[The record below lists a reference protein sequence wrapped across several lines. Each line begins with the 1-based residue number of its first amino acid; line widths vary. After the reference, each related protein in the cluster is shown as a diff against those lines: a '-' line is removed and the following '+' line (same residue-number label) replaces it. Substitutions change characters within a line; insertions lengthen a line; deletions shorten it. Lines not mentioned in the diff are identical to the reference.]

1 MGPERLTA
9 VTNNE
14 KAVNVGSSQRIQ
26 HQDASVGSNAK
37 SVHTGYESRDITVI
51 NNKITHHYAPP
62 SELPYRGNLAAGY
75 VKNYL
80 VSPDDDINWSKR
92 SQDFLTRNEAENE
105 SSEIFQD
112 ELDKAIDS
120 YSGISWRRQSPRID
134 HLKAIKTNMISFSS
148 WLKALN
154 TDQHRSSL
162 CENNQVL
169 RDQDELDAYAVEKL
183 ANVFCLF
190 GDGTEYYLR
199 AIENEK
205 LTSSI
210 IEDTIVIYECLVIIL
225 VLLLHGIRMLEQY
238 LRNEYIQ
245 KRQMNLSNSSMAQTD
260 KSCLKSTNVIRYL
273 NYRATGDFKRCITVG
288 RPNFEHIQQLAR
300 LTHGEI
306 YRTWLTDEYN
316 SSALLV
322 EGGSAPT
329 ESITS
334 LSYLCARIVQEY
346 KDTDRI
352 FVLSYFG
359 GIRGEQA
366 NATDVLCQMLG
377 QLLTY
382 KLVANIYLRH
392 PIEQELKDKIKRKD
406 FATLLDVFLKLI
418 KQLEPY
424 KGVIFCIIDSV
435 SMIERGKQKKNAEN
449 LLLALNKVYK

>member
-1 MGPERLTA
+1 MQCILT
-9 VTNNE
+9 
-14 KAVNVGSSQRIQ
+14 
-26 HQDASVGSNAK
+26 
-37 SVHTGYESRDITVI
+37 
-51 NNKITHHYAPP
+51 
-62 SELPYRGNLAAGY
+62 
-75 VKNYL
+75 
-80 VSPDDDINWSKR
+80 
-92 SQDFLTRNEAENE
+92 
-105 SSEIFQD
+105 
-112 ELDKAIDS
+112 
-120 YSGISWRRQSPRID
+120 
-134 HLKAIKTNMISFSS
+134 
-148 WLKALN
+148 
-154 TDQHRSSL
+154 
-162 CENNQVL
+162 VL

-199 AIENEK
+199 AIESEK

-225 VLLLHGIRMLEQY
+225 VLLLHGIRMLEPFQNEGITRRIDYIKDRLLSANNAAKRSPTRRTRSNSGHCGLELLIRHYFKLLSSFETDIEY
-238 LRNEYIQ
+238 LRNEHIRQ
-245 KRQMNLSNSSMAQTD
+245 RQMSLSNRSTAQTD
-260 KSCLKSTNVIRYL
+260 KTGLISTDVVRYL

-300 LTHGEI
+300 LTHREV
-306 YRTWLTDEYN
+306 YRTWLTDETN

-377 QLLTY
+377 QILTY

-435 SMIERGKQKKNAEN
+435 SMIERGKQKRNAEN
-449 LLLALNKVYK
+449 LLLELIFKLLATEKATCLVVDRFFRPKDRVNLSHETFDESIHSDLFMKLSSN